1 MRIGLK
7 VDVDTLRGTLQ
18 GVPNLLRL
26 FERHEIFATFLFSL
40 GPDNTGRALRRIFR
54 PGFFAKVQRTSVVSH
69 YGIRTLLNG
78 TLLPAPDIGRRGADI
93 LRQVRAAGHEVGIH
107 CYDHVR
113 WQDFI
118 ARRDRA
124 WTRAELTLASEA
136 FQRIF
141 EEPARV
147 HGAAGWQINDHVPG
161 LEAELGI
168 QYASDTRGRHP
179 FMPVIQGPVAQ
190 AKLPVCPQIPTSLPT
205 LDEIM
210 GQPEVHDHELHQVLY
225 RCSRELAPSGHVLT
239 LHAELEGMKRQP
251 VLERL
256 LIMWQSAGDELVPLR
271 EIAAGLDLTRLPGHR
286 IRWGEVPGR
295 SGRLALQGSASG
307 REKQG
312 HNQGHIRER

>member
-7 VDVDTLRGTLQ
+7 VKVETLRGTLE

-26 FERHEIFATFLFSL
+26 FERHEIQATFLFSL

-54 PGFFAKVQRTSVVSH
+54 PGFFAKGRLASVVSY

-78 TLLPAPDIGRRGADI
+78 TLLPSPDIGRRGARI
-93 LRQVRAAGHEVGIH
+93 LREVRAAGHEVGIQS
-107 CYDHVR
+107 YDHVR
-113 WQDFI
+113 WQDLV

-147 HGAAGWQINDHVPG
+147 HGAAGWQLNDFVPA

-179 FMPVIQGPVAQ
+179 FVPVVAG
-190 AKLPVCPQIPTSLPT
+190 ATRACPQMPTTLPT
-205 LDEIM
+205 LDELM
-210 GQPEVHDHELHQVLY
+210 NQPEIRDHELHQVLY
-225 RCSRELAPSGHVLT
+225 QCSRELAPSAHVFA
-239 LHAELEGMKRQP
+239 LHAELEGMRLQP

-256 LIMWQSAGDELVPLR
+256 LIMWQSAGDELVSLR
-271 EIAAGLDLTRLPGHR
+271 DIAAGLDLTRLPRHR
-286 IRWGEVPGR
+286 IAWGELPGR
-295 SGRLALQGSASG
+295 AGRLALQGAATG
-307 REKQG
+307 EEGAR
-312 HNQGHIRER
+312 